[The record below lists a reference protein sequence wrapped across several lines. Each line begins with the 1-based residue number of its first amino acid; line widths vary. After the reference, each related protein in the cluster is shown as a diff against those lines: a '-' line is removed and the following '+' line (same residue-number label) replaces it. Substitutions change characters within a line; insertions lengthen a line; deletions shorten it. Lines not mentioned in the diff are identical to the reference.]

1 MLFTSSAPLSIEGR
15 IEVHLNTLFTVRYIP
30 TQWCITF
37 APLVRLD
44 QNRLSNSLV
53 YTWIDPIEEEKKVHY
68 ATQGS
73 KGLRIR
79 PLYSF
84 KKKKIYIRCARGCMR
99 VYMYHYSLL

>member
-53 YTWIDPIEEEKKVHY
+53 YTWIDPIEEEKKS
-68 ATQGS
+68 T
-73 KGLRIR
+73 LRDPRIKR
-79 PLYSF
+79 T
-84 KKKKIYIRCARGCMR
+84 
-99 VYMYHYSLL
+99 SLLLLKEKNI